1 MALYTMGRRSL
12 INARTNA
19 DALVQ
24 PQRWHFPHHFTLPA
38 FSTPSLASLETLR
51 STPSGLRVSA
61 RQEPW
66 ETKFISHV
74 GKLRPRKKSPG
85 KAEMT
90 LGPILALLLF
100 IHGSTYGTS
109 QRVISVQNRKGQQR
123 SLWATVTATLLV
135 SFPSLIVWVIPLY
148 NHPPHSAQ
156 STDLGVQGNRFAWL
170 ISYLL
175 SCPAG
180 LEMANK

>member
-1 MALYTMGRRSL
+1 MRGQMLMLWCNHKGGIFL
-12 INARTNA
+12 ITLLCLLFLRPHWQVWKPSEAPPA
-19 DALVQ
+19 GSVSQLV
-24 PQRWHFPHHFTLPA
+24 
-38 FSTPSLASLETLR
+38 
-51 STPSGLRVSA
+51 VA

-66 ETKFISHV
+66 ETIKFISHL

-90 LGPILALLLF
+90 LGPTLALLLF

-123 SLWATVTATLLV
+123 ILWATVTATLLV
-135 SFPSLIVWVIPLY
+135 SFPSLIVWLIPLY